1 MSSKFS
7 LKSLPEPNGYFSL
20 PIEPNTQASAQRNNT
35 SGPNGSQPNSPN
47 GSAMGPFNNN
57 GAAYSPGSFSFK
69 LPFQESNLKPPPTT
83 RKPTNS
89 GQSSVNSPSLKSFS
103 IDFIVDVISSNLK
116 DGPNK
121 DSMLL
126 LDVRSFAQYSRGR
139 IRGSVNV
146 CIPNTLLKRDSFNL
160 EKISSSLAEKDR
172 EVWRRWST
180 FSYIVIYGT
189 ESDVVLDT
197 SPIYYLIKKFQNAN
211 SSVNIGWM
219 KDGFDAF
226 QTNHPSLCESSEGSK
241 SPAPRIKALPSPSN
255 FLSAPLTCPTPM
267 IESMA
272 SPFFNSIRPHHE
284 ITCELGEIV
293 AIRTPTVAKKPISR
307 LPHFLIDIAYS
318 PDGKHTISKQFQK
331 MDRIEQKR
339 LQSLMVTQVRHP
351 SQPNPYCIAAGIEK
365 GSKNRYNNIWP
376 YEHSRVKLHNVR
388 MNESDYINASFVGA
402 KQSKY
407 RYIATQ
413 APLPSTFGEFWRM
426 VWEQNTRV
434 IVMLTKE
441 EEAGRIK
448 CHRYW
453 PSFPDQ
459 SITVDDTFH
468 IKLSGETMPVDAE
481 PTIMARRFLLTHGG
495 TGETREIFQL
505 HFVGWPD
512 FGIPDSPASVLR
524 LRDLA
529 DKLQTQHNH
538 GPMLVHCS
546 AGCGRTGAFCT
557 IDTIVATYEMNRELF
572 ALSEDFVVQ
581 VVDQLR
587 DQRLSMVQTL
597 RQFVFCYEAVLWRLL
612 GVPECCE
619 AVTEIDFDHPKGNF
633 GLFVQASTSVKT
645 PGPILKTSTTGSNPK
660 FELKLPAMSP
670 TPTPYFT
677 PLGTTSALSLDDSR
691 RDSYF

>member
-1 MSSKFS
+1 
-7 LKSLPEPNGYFSL
+7 
-20 PIEPNTQASAQRNNT
+20 
-35 SGPNGSQPNSPN
+35 
-47 GSAMGPFNNN
+47 
-57 GAAYSPGSFSFK
+57 
-69 LPFQESNLKPPPTT
+69 
-83 RKPTNS
+83 
-89 GQSSVNSPSLKSFS
+89 
-103 IDFIVDVISSNLK
+103 
-116 DGPNK
+116 
-121 DSMLL
+121 
-126 LDVRSFAQYSRGR
+126 
-139 IRGSVNV
+139 
-146 CIPNTLLKRDSFNL
+146 
-160 EKISSSLAEKDR
+160 
-172 EVWRRWST
+172 
-180 FSYIVIYGT
+180 
-189 ESDVVLDT
+189 
-197 SPIYYLIKKFQNAN
+197 
-211 SSVNIGWM
+211 
-219 KDGFDAF
+219 
-226 QTNHPSLCESSEGSK
+226 
-241 SPAPRIKALPSPSN
+241 
-255 FLSAPLTCPTPM
+255 M

-284 ITCELGEIV
+284 ITCELGDIV
-293 AIRTPTVAKKPISR
+293 AIRTPTIAKKPISR

-318 PDGKHTISKQFQK
+318 PDGKHAISRLFQK
-331 MDRIEQKR
+331 MDRTEQKR
-339 LQSLMVTQVRHP
+339 LQSLMVTQVRNL

-376 YEHSRVKLHNVR
+376 YEHSRVKLHNVK
-388 MNESDYINASFVGA
+388 MNESDYINASFIGA
-402 KQSKY
+402 KQSKH

-413 APLPSTFGEFWRM
+413 APLPSTFGDFWRM

-459 SITVDDTFH
+459 SMAIDELLH
-468 IKLSGETMPVDAE
+468 IRLTGETMPVEAE
-481 PTIMARRFLLTHGG
+481 PTIMARRFLLTHTG
-495 TGETREIFQL
+495 TGESREIFQL

-529 DKLQTQHNH
+529 DKLQSDHNY

-557 IDTIVATYEMNRELF
+557 IDTIIASDEMNHESF
-572 ALSEDFVVQ
+572 DVSEDYVVK

-619 AVTEIDFDHPKGNF
+619 STHNIDFNHPTGNF
-633 GLFVQASTSVKT
+633 ALFVQASTSVKT
-645 PGPILKTSTTGSNPK
+645 PGPILRSNSTSTNSK

-677 PLGTTSALSLDDSR
+677 PLGTTSTLSLDDAR